1 VDKNIEINTVA
12 TRKAIDIKRL
22 RADLILLL
30 VALIWGTAFV
40 AQRVGAEHS
49 GVFVFNG
56 LRFMLAAL
64 VLLPFIRFR
73 FKVDRDVLPLMLLA
87 GVLLFAGSAFQQ
99 AGLQFTTA
107 GNAGFITTLYVVLV
121 PILLLLFWHQKIL
134 WIAWAAAILA
144 VAGGWLLS
152 TGGTFHMAPG
162 DGLELA
168 GSLVWA
174 FHVILIGKLAG
185 RMGPLQLAIGQS
197 FVAGILNLA
206 AGLFFETHTFSQI
219 AGSWL
224 PLLYLGI
231 MSTAVAFTLQIIG
244 QRHSPATD
252 AAIIMSMEAVFA
264 TISGYILLG
273 ELLQTV
279 QIIGC
284 VMIFMAMLLAQV
296 HRI

>member
-1 VDKNIEINTVA
+1 VDENIEINTVS

-40 AQRVGAEHS
+40 AQRIGAEQS
-49 GVFVFNG
+49 GIYVFNG
-56 LRFMLAAL
+56 VRFLLAAL
-64 VLLPFIRFR
+64 VLLPFTRFHVA
-73 FKVDRDVLPLMLLA
+73 VDRKVLPL
-87 GVLLFAGSAFQQ
+87 VLLTGLILFAASTVQQ

-121 PILLLLFWHQKIL
+121 PILLLLFWRQKII
-134 WIAWAAAILA
+134 WIAWAAALLA

-152 TGGTFHMAPG
+152 TSGTFKVAPG
-162 DGLELA
+162 DGLELV
-168 GSLVWA
+168 GSLIWA
-174 FHVILIGKLAG
+174 FHVIMIDKLAR
-185 RMGPLQLAIGQS
+185 RMDPLQLAISQS
-197 FVAGILNLA
+197 AVAGILNLA
-206 AGLFFETHTFSQI
+206 AGLFFETHTLAQVAS
-219 AGSWL
+219 SWL

-252 AAIIMSMEAVFA
+252 AAIIMSMESVFA
-264 TISGYILLG
+264 AISGYVLLG
-273 ELLQTV
+273 EILQPI

-284 VMIFMAMLLAQV
+284 VMIFVAMLLAQV
-296 HRI
+296 RRT